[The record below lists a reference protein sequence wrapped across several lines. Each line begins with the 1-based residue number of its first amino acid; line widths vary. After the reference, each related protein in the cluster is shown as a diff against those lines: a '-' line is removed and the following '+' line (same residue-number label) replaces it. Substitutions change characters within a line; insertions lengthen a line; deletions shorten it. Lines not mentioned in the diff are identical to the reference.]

1 MAAGLILAP
10 ALGSADTLTSPI
22 TMTRTQVAS
31 ARYRSGQG
39 LLLSLPPQQAT
50 GVSQP
55 VGGDENLPEN
65 RVYAS
70 KDRLQ
75 RDRGDRSQP
84 ARSLPGRNAQALL
97 RRAYPGGT
105 ERLRQAPRP
114 FADDA

>member
-10 ALGSADTLTSPI
+10 APGSDDTLAPPI
-22 TMTRTQVAS
+22 TMTRTQDAS

-55 VGGDENLPEN
+55 VGGGEKPTEN
-65 RVYAS
+65 RVNAS

-84 ARSLPGRNAQALL
+84 ARGLPGRYAQALL
-97 RRAYPGGT
+97 RRAHPRGA
-105 ERLRQAPRP
+105 ERLRQAARP
-114 FADDA
+114 LAHD